1 MEKRLVTL
9 KQNVKSKRKEYT
21 KLFDRL
27 KRMPKGEVDSLFHVA
42 HDGVFAKVD
51 CLTCANCCRTT
62 GPLLTDKD
70 IDRLANYF
78 GMKSSTF
85 EEKYLR
91 IDEDGDSVFESMPC
105 PFLGED
111 NFCSV
116 YEFRPKACREYPHTD
131 RRNMKQILTL
141 TKKNASICPAVYDI
155 IEEIKKELK

>member
-9 KQNVKSKRKEYT
+9 KQDAKSKRKEYS
-21 KLFDRL
+21 KLFNRL
-27 KRMPKGEVDSLFHVA
+27 KKKQKGEVDSLFHAA
-42 HDGVFAKVD
+42 HDEVFAKVD
-51 CLTCANCCRTT
+51 CLTCANCCKTT
-62 GPLLTDKD
+62 GPLLTEKD

-78 GMKSSTF
+78 GMKSSMF

-91 IDEDGDSVFESMPC
+91 IDEDGDNVFKTMPC

-131 RRNMKQILTL
+131 RRNMKQILML

-155 IEEIKKELK
+155 IEEVKKELK